1 MECNDDLSRQE
12 LMQKITE
19 YKFAINDMALFLD
32 THPCDEK
39 ALKYH
44 NEYVCEFKKL
54 KEQYENK
61 YGPLS
66 IEADVDSWDKWVFDK
81 WPWEKE
87 VR

>member
-1 MECNDDLSRQE
+1 MECNDRNE
-12 LMQKITE
+12 LMQKIME

-32 THPCDEK
+32 THHCDEK

-44 NEYVCEFKKL
+44 NEFVCEYKKL
-54 KEQYENK
+54 IEQYESL

-66 IEADVDSWDKWVFDK
+66 IETEVDSWDKWVFDK

-87 VR
+87 VK